1 MIRPT
6 TLLKVA
12 AESIA
17 RNKMRSLLTM
27 LGIVIG
33 VAAVIV
39 MVAIG
44 NGASIQIESAIKG
57 MGTNVIMIMPTSTT
71 HAGASLG
78 AATYNKLTVADAM
91 KIKREATLVA
101 AISPV
106 VVTESQV
113 IGGESNWKTRINGV
127 STDFFKI
134 RNWDTS
140 SGEIFTDADV
150 QSGRKVALLGAT
162 VARKLFADGD
172 PIGAHIQIGR
182 VPFTVIGVLRARG
195 GGGGGGDEDDVVVMP
210 YTTAQ
215 TRLKG
220 DVDIGHMFAS
230 AFSASQMPAAEEE
243 IAGILREAHKLKP
256 QEEDDFFLR
265 NQIEIIQAMNSTTRT
280 MSALLAA
287 IASISLLV
295 GGIGIMNIMLVS
307 VSERTH
313 EIGIR
318 MAIGARGADILNQF
332 LTESIALSVMGGLVG
347 LVSGYVGAV
356 LVARMTG
363 WTVVTPLSAVVIAV
377 GFSAAVGVFF
387 GLYPARRA
395 AALNPID
402 ALRYE

>member
-1 MIRPT
+1 LVKEAT
-6 TLLKVA
+6 
-12 AESIA
+12 ESIA

-44 NGASIQIESAIKG
+44 NGASQQIASSIKK

-101 AISPV
+101 AVSPV
-106 VVTESQV
+106 VVTEAQV
-113 IGGESNWKTRINGV
+113 IGGNGNWKTRINGV
-127 STDFFKI
+127 STDFFTI
-134 RNWDTS
+134 RDWNTS
-140 SGEIFTDADV
+140 LGEIFTDEDV
-150 QSGRKVALLGAT
+150 RSGRKVALLGAT
-162 VARKLFADGD
+162 VARKLFSGSD
-172 PIGAHIQIGR
+172 PIGAHVQIGR
-182 VPFTVIGVLRARG
+182 VPFTVVGILMEKGGARG
-195 GGGGGGDEDDVVVMP
+195 GDDDDVVVMP

-220 DVDIGHMFAS
+220 DVDIGHMYAS
-230 AFSASQMPAAEEE
+230 AFTASQMPAAQRE
-243 IAGILREAHKLKP
+243 IAEIMRDSHKLKP
-256 QEEDDFFLR
+256 GTEDDFFLR
-265 NQIEIIQAMNSTTRT
+265 NQIEITEAMSSTTRT

-307 VSERTH
+307 VTERTH

-318 MAIGARGADILNQF
+318 MAIGARGADILSQF
-332 LTESIALSVMGGLVG
+332 LVESVALSVLGGLVG
-347 LVSGYVGAV
+347 LVCGYVGAT
-356 LVARMTG
+356 LVARLTG
-363 WTVVTPLSAVVIAV
+363 WTVVTPVSAVVIAV
-377 GFSAAVGVFF
+377 GFSAGVGVVF
-387 GLYPARRA
+387 GVYPAQKA
-395 AALNPID
+395 AGLRPIE